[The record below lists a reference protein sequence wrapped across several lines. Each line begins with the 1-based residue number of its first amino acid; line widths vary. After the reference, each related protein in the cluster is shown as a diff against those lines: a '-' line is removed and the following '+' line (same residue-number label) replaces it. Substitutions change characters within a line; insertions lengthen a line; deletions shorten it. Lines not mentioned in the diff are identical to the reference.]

1 MSNSENIKVVNPGH
15 KLSLFNEYWAPRI
28 VGELNGQHVKLA
40 KFKGQF
46 VKHKHEQEDELFL
59 VLEGTL
65 FIELQDQTLEIQ
77 QGEFAIIPRGIEH
90 RPYADEEVHV
100 MLLEPVSTLNTGDAE
115 SDLTVAEP
123 ELI

>member
-1 MSNSENIKVVNPGH
+1 MSKNERIEVINLGQ
-15 KLSLFNEYWAPRI
+15 KLSLFDEHWSPRI
-28 VGELNGQHVKLA
+28 VGELNEQHVKLV
-40 KFKGQF
+40 KFKGEF

-100 MLLEPVSTLNTGDAE
+100 MLLEPVSTLNTGDTE